1 MNKLEFGD
9 VNKFLT
15 SLGLIF
21 IALSFALPWFFTQ
34 QNTLLTI
41 KESDLKSFT
50 LQAQEVLISQQNLLL
65 QISKHILIISIL
77 LFIVGILVLIVGI
90 VRWWRRQN
98 VIDEIQ
104 DEDLVFKKMQNFSWL
119 EKRETIEEELNNL
132 GEEIQP
138 LEIKTAIDNYIE
150 IENIVFSNISLNY
163 SNNYQI
169 FQNVKIEN
177 SEFDVVLRS
186 IAPSTISDKVI
197 EIKYYNNDLVLSN
210 LQSALY
216 DLIKNCKIY
225 TQTLKKRCAGV
236 LLIIYNSDELP
247 DKLLRFRINLQKI
260 GKENGINLRVQFI
273 KKETIRNG
281 NKIELFK

>member
-15 SLGLIF
+15 SLRLIF

-34 QNTLLTI
+34 QKTLLTI

-150 IENIVFSNISLNY
+150 IENIVF
-163 SNNYQI
+163 
-169 FQNVKIEN
+169 
-177 SEFDVVLRS
+177 
-186 IAPSTISDKVI
+186 
-197 EIKYYNNDLVLSN
+197 
-210 LQSALY
+210 
-216 DLIKNCKIY
+216 
-225 TQTLKKRCAGV
+225 
-236 LLIIYNSDELP
+236 
-247 DKLLRFRINLQKI
+247 
-260 GKENGINLRVQFI
+260 
-273 KKETIRNG
+273 
-281 NKIELFK
+281 

>member
-119 EKRETIEEELNNL
+119 EKEKL
-132 GEEIQP
+132 
-138 LEIKTAIDNYIE
+138 
-150 IENIVFSNISLNY
+150 
-163 SNNYQI
+163 
-169 FQNVKIEN
+169 
-177 SEFDVVLRS
+177 
-186 IAPSTISDKVI
+186 
-197 EIKYYNNDLVLSN
+197 
-210 LQSALY
+210 
-216 DLIKNCKIY
+216 
-225 TQTLKKRCAGV
+225 LKK
-236 LLIIYNSDELP
+236 S
-247 DKLLRFRINLQKI
+247 
-260 GKENGINLRVQFI
+260 
-273 KKETIRNG
+273 
-281 NKIELFK
+281 